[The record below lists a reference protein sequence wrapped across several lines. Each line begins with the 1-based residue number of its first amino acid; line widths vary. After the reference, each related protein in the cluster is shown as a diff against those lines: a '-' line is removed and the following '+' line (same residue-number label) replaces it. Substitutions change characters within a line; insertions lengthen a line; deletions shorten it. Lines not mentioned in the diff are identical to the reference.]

1 LKCSLRS
8 VVAIEAL
15 ISESTLNAALSG
27 GALRNDMPMKKYL
40 ATTLL
45 GQPDGDLC
53 RSEPNFWEFTA
64 AILSRFGWSVVP

>member
-1 LKCSLRS
+1 MLAGMKEGPLAWDGILRS

-40 ATTLL
+40 ANTPL
-45 GQPDGDLC
+45 GKPAIDL
-53 RSEPNFWEFTA
+53 RSSEPK
-64 AILSRFGWSVVP
+64 LMRKLLQ